1 MLARGVIDMHVHL
14 HPDRLGQAIRRVFV
28 EEHDW
33 RMLHS
38 FDPAAVVEALH
49 AHGVERFCFFSY
61 AHKAGMARA
70 LNGWIAETAAR
81 FPEAIPLGTL
91 HVEDADLAEATA
103 EALDDLGLAGFK
115 FHLSVQRF
123 HPDDPRLFPL
133 YERAEAEGRVLV
145 FHAGTAPYR
154 DPFTGIASFR
164 RVMERFPRLR
174 ASVAH
179 LGLLEAEEF
188 LALTD
193 AFPHLY
199 VDTSMALAAAARPHM
214 GTEKHVVPTA
224 LLLRHHERILFG
236 SDFPLIPYPYED
248 ELRWA
253 DERALPANVQRKIFR
268 DNALRFLGSRLTGA

>member
-1 MLARGVIDMHVHL
+1 MRDYGVVDMHVHL
-14 HPDRLGQAIRRVFV
+14 HPDRLGRAIRDVFA
-28 EEHDW
+28 EQQDW
-33 RMLHS
+33 RALHS
-38 FDPAAVVEALH
+38 FEATAVVDALR

-70 LNGWIAETAAR
+70 LNRWIAEAAAR
-81 FPEAIPLGTL
+81 FPGAIPLGTV
-91 HVEDADLAEATA
+91 HVDDPDLTDATA

-115 FHLSVQRF
+115 FHISVQRF
-123 HPDDPRLFPL
+123 SPDDPRLFGL

-154 DPFTGIASFR
+154 DRFTGIVPFR

-179 LGLLEAEEF
+179 LGLFDTEAF

-199 VDTSMALAAAARPHM
+199 VDTSMALAPAAQPYM
-214 GTEKHVVPTA
+214 GTEAHVVPTP
-224 LLLRHHERILFG
+224 LVLRYHERILFG
-236 SDFPLIPYPYED
+236 SDFPVIPYPYDD
-248 ELRWA
+248 ELSWA
-253 DERALPANVQRKIFR
+253 DERGIPDDVQRKIFR
-268 DNALRFLGSRLTGA
+268 ENALRFLGPNP

>member
-1 MLARGVIDMHVHL
+1 MRAYGVIDMHVHL
-14 HPDRLGQAIRRVFV
+14 HPDRLGRAIQRVFA

-33 RMLHS
+33 TMPHS
-38 FDPAAVVEALH
+38 FDPDAVVDALR

-70 LNGWIAETAAR
+70 LNRWIAETASR
-81 FPEAIPLGTL
+81 FPEAIPLGTV
-91 HVEDADLAEATA
+91 HVDDTDLAEATA

-123 HPDDPRLFPL
+123 SAHDPRLFPL
-133 YERAEAEGRVLV
+133 YERAESEGRVLV
-145 FHAGTAPYR
+145 FHAGTSPYR
-154 DPFTGIASFR
+154 DAFTGIAAFR

-179 LGLLEAEEF
+179 LGQFETGAF
-188 LALTD
+188 LQLTE

-199 VDTSMALAAAARPHM
+199 VDTSMALARSAQRYM
-214 GTEKHVVPTA
+214 GTEAHVVPTA

-248 ELRWA
+248 ELGWA
-253 DERALPANVQRKIFR
+253 DERAIPEDVQRKIFR
-268 DNALRFLGSRLTGA
+268 DNAVRFLGSRATHA